1 MSAFDGRRPLVI
13 AAGLA
18 IGAGVLAFVG
28 FSQRERQMT
37 KGWALVPAMVAS
49 RNIREGEELTRDNLK
64 ESEIPE
70 RFFTGSVIT
79 RSDIEHGSVL
89 HQKAAVPMSEGDP
102 LLFTHIAT
110 SAATARLSQTVT
122 NKGRAIAIR
131 VSPESSVQN
140 WIRPSDHVDVLT
152 TMRDPTGGDHIT
164 LTLLEN
170 VIVLATGQL
179 TGTQVAGSDH
189 SYATVT
195 LQVMPEAA
203 EMLVLAQELG
213 SLYLTL
219 RNPEDTEIGE
229 SHATATSLRTIA
241 SGERT
246 HMISQKQ
253 TKQFQNIE
261 VIRGGRASETKRF
274 PSNK

>member
-1 MSAFDGRRPLVI
+1 MFDGRRPLLI

-18 IGAGVLAFVG
+18 IFAGVLAFVG
-28 FSQRERQMT
+28 FAQREKQMT
-37 KGWALVPAMVAS
+37 QGWELVPAVVAS
-49 RNIREGEELTRDNLK
+49 RNIREGEELTQDNVKASL
-64 ESEIPE
+64 IPE
-70 RFFTGSVIT
+70 RFFTGSVI
-79 RSDIEHGSVL
+79 RPDDVGRGSVL
-89 HQKAAVPMSEGDP
+89 HQKAAVAMAEGDP
-102 LLFTHIAT
+102 LLWTHIAT
-110 SAATARLSQTVT
+110 SAATARLAQTIT
-122 NKGRAIAIR
+122 NKGRAVAIR

-140 WIRPSDHVDVLT
+140 WVRPSDHVDVLT
-152 TMRDPTGGDHIT
+152 TMRDPTSGDHVT

-170 VIVLATGQL
+170 VIVLATGTL
-179 TGTQVAGSDH
+179 TGTQVTGADH
-189 SYATVT
+189 GYSTVT

-219 RNPEDTEIGE
+219 RNPEDTDIGE

-261 VIRGGRASETKRF
+261 IIRGGRTSETKRF
-274 PSNK
+274 PSKP